1 MGCLDHV
8 RGHGDQVHVT
18 GQTEEGWSWRRWGN
32 WPLLQQQQVTACLWP
47 VAKCRG
53 GLGLIQLN
61 KQNTLPI
68 WLFIFHQHKFNQS
81 LFYFLRRG
89 SYSSSFLAFSG
100 FFFFLSSPHPFPYF
114 SPIQTRW
121 PWNPWLLHAAMV
133 VWEAALGT
141 EPEGPCGCPDC
152 QNKVKLNSTRMYP
165 YVHIHTHHPRILQ
178 HPHHLT
184 GQARKRHLYMLN
196 NIWTLKQYSLVQRD
210 VRSS

>member
-81 LFYFLRRG
+81 IFYFLRRG

-100 FFFFLSSPHPFPYF
+100 FFFSFPPPNPSHILAPSRRGDLEILGYCMLQWLCGKL
-114 SPIQTRW
+114 PWEQNLKDPVAVQT
-121 PWNPWLLHAAMV
+121 A
-133 VWEAALGT
+133 
-141 EPEGPCGCPDC
+141 
-152 QNKVKLNSTRMYP
+152 KTR
-165 YVHIHTHHPRILQ
+165 
-178 HPHHLT
+178 
-184 GQARKRHLYMLN
+184 
-196 NIWTLKQYSLVQRD
+196 
-210 VRSS
+210 